1 MTQVASEPDILEV
14 IADLSNDEVFTPP
27 RVARAVLDLLPD
39 SLWSDPTVR
48 FLDPGSKSGVFL
60 REITRRLM
68 VGLETAI
75 PDEDER
81 LHHILTEQVFG
92 IAITELT
99 SLMSRRTLY
108 CSKNAAGTH
117 AATAMDTAD
126 GHIWFQRVEH
136 NYNNGRCR
144 DCGASEALM
153 ESEGHDNHAYAF
165 IHRSAWPELEKEFE
179 MKFDVIVGNPPYQLE
194 DAGHN
199 ASATPIY
206 QHFVETAIDLDP
218 RYVLMI
224 TPSRWFVGGK
234 GLDKFRDRLL
244 NDDRVSH
251 IVDFPKLYEP
261 FPLVKIRGGISY
273 FLWDRDHHGPC
284 TIQTMRD
291 GEPDGPAVSRRLD
304 EFSVLVRDNH
314 AVGVLRKVRA
324 YRDAQ
329 GKPEATFDERVSSRK
344 PFGWPTNFHGKDT
357 DKGIKDPVKL
367 YGSQKVSWVSR
378 SQVPQNDEW
387 VDDWKVLMTAVQG
400 TSAAVETM
408 FLSRPIIAGPGE
420 ACTETYLVAAR
431 AQTEAEAA
439 RYAAFLRTRLVRFLV
454 SLRKATQHATRDV
467 YCFVPDVPMDR
478 DWTDVDLYARYGIDA
493 DEQAYIES
501 VVKEMEP

>member
-1 MTQVASEPDILEV
+1 MTQVTNEPDILEV

-27 RVARAVLDLLPD
+27 RVARGVLDLLPE
-39 SLWSDPTVR
+39 SLWSDPAAR

-68 VGLETAI
+68 VGLESAI
-75 PDEDER
+75 PDDDER
-81 LHHILTEQVFG
+81 LHHILADQIFG

-99 SLMSRRTLY
+99 SLMSRRTVY
-108 CSKNAAGTH
+108 CSKNAASTH
-117 AATAMDTAD
+117 AVTTMDTAD

-136 NYNNGRCR
+136 NYSNGRCR
-144 DCGASEALM
+144 DCGASKALM
-153 ESEGHDNHAYAF
+153 ENAGHENHAYAF
-165 IHRSAWPELEKEFE
+165 IHRSAWPQLEKEFE
-179 MKFDVIVGNPPYQLE
+179 MKFDVIVGNPPYQL
-194 DAGHN
+194 DDGGHN

-206 QHFVETAIDLDP
+206 QHFIETAIDLDP

-304 EFSVLVRDNH
+304 EFDVLVRDNK
-314 AVGVLRKVRA
+314 AVEILRKVRG
-324 YRDAQ
+324 YRENGQ
-329 GKPEATFDERVSSRK
+329 PEATMDTRVSQAK
-344 PFGWPTNFHGKDT
+344 PFGLRTFFHGKDSS
-357 DKGIKDPVKL
+357 KGIQDPVKL

-378 SQVPQNDEW
+378 DEIPANDAW
-387 VDDWKVLMTAVQG
+387 IDQWKVLMTAVQG

-431 AQTEAEAA
+431 AETEDKAE
-439 RYAAFLRTRLVRFLV
+439 RYAAYLRTRFVRFLV

-467 YCFVPDVPMDR
+467 YCFVPDAPMDR
-478 DWTDVDLYARYGIDA
+478 EWTDADLYSRYGIDA
-493 DEQAYIES
+493 EEQAYIES
-501 VVKEMEP
+501 VVKAMEQ